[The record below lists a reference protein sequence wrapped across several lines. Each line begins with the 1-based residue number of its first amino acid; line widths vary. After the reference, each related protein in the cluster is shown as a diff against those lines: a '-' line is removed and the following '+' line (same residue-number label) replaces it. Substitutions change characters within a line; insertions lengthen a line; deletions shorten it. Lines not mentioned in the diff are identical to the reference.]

1 MSKCHIVGNLMHWL
15 NYHIQ
20 VNISWLFFFQVFLL
34 TDGEVY
40 NTKEVIGLV
49 KANAEKA
56 R

>member
-1 MSKCHIVGNLMHWL
+1 MIILYNKSIFLG
-15 NYHIQ
+15 Y
-20 VNISWLFFFQVFLL
+20 FFQVFLL

-40 NTKEVIGLV
+40 NTKEVISLV

>member
-1 MSKCHIVGNLMHWL
+1 MSNCWKSHAAA
-15 NYHIQ
+15 HIQ
-20 VNISWLFFFQVFLL
+20 VYISWLFFFQVFLL